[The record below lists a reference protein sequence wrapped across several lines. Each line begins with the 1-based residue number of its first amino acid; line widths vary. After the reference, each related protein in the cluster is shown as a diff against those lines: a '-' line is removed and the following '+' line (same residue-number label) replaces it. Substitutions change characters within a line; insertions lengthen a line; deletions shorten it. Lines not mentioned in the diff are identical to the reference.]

1 MKKFIALILFIV
13 IIVGGVLAL
22 WPGRGAP
29 IEVDVPEGSTPHR
42 VARDLID
49 HGVLSSRYPFLAWV
63 RLRHAGPRIHIGRY
77 QFAAGRSAFWIV
89 DDMIAGRTQKTRVV
103 VPEGWASWQIA
114 ERLGESGI
122 CDKDAFLQLV
132 KARKLEGYLFPATYE
147 FDFALMPDTVA
158 ERMKAKFDT
167 VWTSTFAA
175 RAKEIGM
182 TQGQVITLASIIER
196 EVRVREEGP
205 MVSAV
210 YHNRLKKG
218 MRLEADPTVQYAKGE
233 WVSRLTYADY
243 RDTDSPYNTYKVS
256 GLPPG
261 PICSP
266 GLDSIKAALWPAD
279 SKVLFFVAGED
290 GHHDFSESYRDHT
303 NKVNRRNRERRL
315 QQKAAK
321 AHR

>member
-1 MKKFIALILFIV
+1 MKKFLSLVLLLFLAAFALMTF
-13 IIVGGVLAL
+13 
-22 WPGRGAP
+22 WPGRGTVVA
-29 IEVDVPEGSTPHR
+29 IDVPEGSNPHH
-42 VARDLID
+42 VANDLLEK
-49 HGVLSSRYPFLAWV
+49 GMLSSRYPFLIWV

-77 QFAAGRSAFWIV
+77 QFAGGRSAFWIV

-103 VPEGWASWQIA
+103 VPEGFASWQIA
-114 ERLGESGI
+114 ERLGGAGV
-122 CDKDAFLQLV
+122 CDADAFLKLV
-132 KARKLEGYLFPATYE
+132 KDRNLEGYLFPATYD
-147 FDFALMPDTVA
+147 FDFSLMPDTVA
-158 ERMKAKFDT
+158 ERMKAKFET
-167 VWTSTFAA
+167 IWTSTFDA
-175 RAKEIGM
+175 RAKEMGF
-182 TQGQVITLASIIER
+182 TKDQVVTLASIVER

-233 WVSRLTYADY
+233 WVTRLTYADY

-266 GLDSIKAALWPAD
+266 GIDSIKAALWPAD
-279 SKVLFFVAGED
+279 SQALFFVAGED
-290 GHHDFSESYRDHT
+290 GHHSFSDTYRDHT
-303 NKVNRRNRERRL
+303 NKVNRRNRERRQ

-321 AHR
+321 AN